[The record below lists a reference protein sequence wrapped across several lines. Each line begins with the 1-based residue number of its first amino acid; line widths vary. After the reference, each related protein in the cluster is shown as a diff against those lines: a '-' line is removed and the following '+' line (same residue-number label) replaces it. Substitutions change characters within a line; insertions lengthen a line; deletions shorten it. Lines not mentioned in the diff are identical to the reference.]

1 MTPLSQTTHFL
12 HASQNKVTALPA
24 TNIYMYN
31 VFTFYIIIKSRPKMK
46 GVAFHPEG
54 RRFICIAA
62 ETALLFPS
70 SGYGRLDL

>member
-1 MTPLSQTTHFL
+1 
-12 HASQNKVTALPA
+12 
-24 TNIYMYN
+24 
-31 VFTFYIIIKSRPKMK
+31 MK

-70 SGYGRLDL
+70 SGRLDS

>member
-12 HASQNKVTALPA
+12 HASQNKDIALPA
-24 TNIYMYN
+24 INIYMYN

-46 GVAFHPEG
+46 GMAFHPKG
-54 RRFICIAA
+54 RFICIAA

-70 SGYGRLDL
+70 SGRLDS